1 MYKNFNFVE
10 VMKQLSHK
18 IMSFAMGRYFL
29 SRNVGD
35 ANGVHTYIHI
45 FLWLYLKRS
54 KANGKLWPI

>member
-35 ANGVHTYIHI
+35 ANGVFMVI
-45 FLWLYLKRS
+45 FKKIKGEWKIVADMS
-54 KANGKLWPI
+54 CG